1 MGLFDSA
8 LNSATSAVN
17 QVSKVVSNTGLA
29 SALGSVNS
37 AISGIQKAAAN
48 GISNLG
54 TALTS
59 AIPGQIDGIPGA
71 LGTIQKQ
78 ISNIVDLGN
87 ISKSI
92 NSSATTVNLRT
103 ELPMANILHN
113 YASYNYIFTLSV
125 LDPVAINFPNET
137 YKKGQLGQIIF
148 KSASGSPDNRVNTA
162 YGKFDFF
169 MDNLTVQSVISLDKS
184 TGNTNATSIKFK
196 VTEIYSMG
204 LLFESI
210 QLAAKNSGYKN
221 WVDVPLLLTIEFKGH
236 LNSAQQGVAADSLSI
251 ERTTK
256 HFPLKLMTIDMQVT
270 GRGAEYSIVAFPWN
284 EKGFSSSYLQL
295 KTDITIR
302 GKTVGQMLQT
312 GERSLQVV
320 LNERLKAAAVDKK
333 IIEVPDQILI
343 MFPTDLTSG
352 APPNKDD
359 NGGSATQSPNTGA
372 VQGGD
377 LLTKLKVAYSAKEEG
392 GNGTLTQYTADMN
405 SLGRASMGFTPERI
419 GDASFAKDGLVYD
432 EKAKVYT
439 RGKISIDPTEGT
451 FKFSQGT
458 DIPNAINQVLLMSDY
473 GRQALTATQLS
484 DTGKIPWWRIEAQVY
499 VIPSNANMDKTG
511 VQPKIIVYRVVP
523 FGIDASS
530 FMPPNVANPKVK
542 NAKAQAVKAYNYI
555 YTGKNLDV
563 LNFDIK
569 FNASFYTAMSADIG
583 KNNAGVQRAKEASGA
598 NPAVEAQP
606 AEPESGN
613 QQPLADEPTKEVRY
627 DQRKTDTGT
636 GTSGQNTPETNAAR
650 QFQNNVLNSPFDMLK
665 GTITILGDPYFI
677 GDSGM
682 GNYTAAKSQFEN
694 MTSDYSIDYQTGE
707 VDITIDF
714 RTPIDIDVNK
724 GAYEFGPTKLINQ
737 FSGLYQVLTVESTFN
752 RGRFTQ
758 NLTVV
763 RRHGQS
769 SDPSAA
775 SGGEIKLLQDNQ
787 NVKPAVADGAT
798 GTGELR
804 TPAEIQQSNDL
815 AGFEG

>member
-8 LNSATSAVN
+8 LNSATSAVS
-17 QVSKVVSNTGLA
+17 QAAKVVSNTSLA
-29 SALGSVNS
+29 SALGTVNG
-37 AISGIQKAAAN
+37 AISGIQNAAAN

-54 TALTS
+54 TALSS
-59 AIPGQIDGIPGA
+59 AIPGQLAGVAGA
-71 LGTIQKQ
+71 MGTIQKQ
-78 ISNIVDLGN
+78 ITNIVDLGN
-87 ISKSI
+87 ISKSM
-92 NSSATTVNLRT
+92 NATATAVDLRT
-103 ELPMANILHN
+103 TLPMANILHN

-125 LDPVAINFPNET
+125 LDPVSINFPNET

-169 MDNLTVQSVISLDKS
+169 MDNLTVGSVISLDKS

-196 VTEIYSMG
+196 VIEVYSMG
-204 LLFESI
+204 LLFESL
-210 QLAAKNSGYKN
+210 QLAAKNAGYKN

-256 HFPLKLMTIDMQVT
+256 HFPLKLMTIDMRVT
-270 GRGAEYSIVAFPWN
+270 GRGAEYDVVAFPWN

-320 LNERLKAAAVDKK
+320 LNERLQAAAIDKK
-333 IIEVPDQILI
+333 IVTVPDQILI
-343 MFPTDLTSG
+343 MFPSDLSSGKPTDSSEDAG
-352 APPNKDD
+352 AT
-359 NGGSATQSPNTGA
+359 AAPNTGS
-372 VQGGD
+372 VSGND
-377 LLTKLKVAYSAKEEG
+377 LNAKLKISLKLEDQG
-392 GNGTLTQYTADMN
+392 GNGTLLQDEVDMN
-405 SLGRASMGFTPERI
+405 ALGRSSMGFTPERI
-419 GDASFAKDGLVYD
+419 GESPFAKDGLVYD

-439 RGKISIDPTEGT
+439 RGNISVDPTEGT

-458 DIPNAINQVLLMSDY
+458 DIPNAINQVMLMSDY
-473 GRQALTATQLS
+473 GRQALTSTQLS

-499 VIPSNANMDKTG
+499 VIPSNANIDKTG
-511 VQPKIIVYRVVP
+511 VQPKLIVYRVVP

-530 FMPPNVANPKVK
+530 FMPPNTANPKVK
-542 NAKAQAVKAYNYI
+542 KAKAQAVKAYNYI

-583 KNNAGVQRAKEASGA
+583 KNNAGVQRAKESSGA

-606 AEPESGN
+606 ADAASGN
-613 QQPLADEPTKEVRY
+613 QKPLEDEAPKAVGYTEIKSN
-627 DQRKTDTGT
+627 TGT

-665 GTITILGDPYFI
+665 GTITILGDPYYI

-682 GNYTAAKSQFEN
+682 GNYTAAKSQYEN

-714 RTPIDIDVNK
+714 RTPIDIDVSK

-763 RRHGQS
+763 RRPGQS

-775 SGGEIKLLQDNQ
+775 SGAEVKLLQDNQ

-804 TPAEIQQSNDL
+804 TPAEIQQSTDL

>member
-17 QVSKVVSNTGLA
+17 QVSKVVSNTSLA
-29 SALGSVNS
+29 SALGSING
-37 AISGIQKAAAN
+37 AISVIQKSAAN

-87 ISKSI
+87 ISKSM
-92 NSSATTVNLRT
+92 NASATTVNLRT
-103 ELPMANILHN
+103 ELPMTNILHS

-162 YGKFDFF
+162 YGKFDYF
-169 MDNLTVQSVISLDKS
+169 MDNLTIGSVISLDKS

-196 VTEIYSMG
+196 VTEMYSMG
-204 LLFESI
+204 LLFESL
-210 QLAAKNSGYKN
+210 QLAAKNAGYRN

-236 LNSAQQGVAADSLSI
+236 LNSAQQGVAADTLSI

-270 GRGAEYSIVAFPWN
+270 GRGAEYSVVAFPWN

-302 GKTVGQMLQT
+302 GKTVEQMLQT

-320 LNERLKAAAVDKK
+320 LNERLKAAQNKK
-333 IIEVPDQILI
+333 IVKVPDQILI
-343 MFPTDLTSG
+343 IFPKDLTSG
-352 APPNKDD
+352 APAGND

-419 GDASFAKDGLVYD
+419 GDSPFAKDGLVYD

-484 DTGKIPWWRIEAQVY
+484 NTGKIPWWRIEAQVY
-499 VIPSNANMDKTG
+499 VIPSNANLDTTG
-511 VQPKIIVYRVVP
+511 VQPKLIVYRVVP

-530 FMPPNVANPKVK
+530 FMPPNTVNPKVK
-542 NAKAQAVKAYNYI
+542 KAKAQAVKAYNYI
-555 YTGKNLDV
+555 YTGKNVDV

-606 AEPESGN
+606 ADPAAGAQDPVAGN
-613 QQPLADEPTKEVRY
+613 LPTAVGYTEIKSN
-627 DQRKTDTGT
+627 TGT
-636 GTSGQNTPETNAAR
+636 GTSGQDTPETNAAR

-665 GTITILGDPYFI
+665 GNITILGDPYYI

-682 GNYTAAKSQFEN
+682 GNYSAAKSQFEN
-694 MTSDYSIDYQTGE
+694 MTADYSIDYQTGE

-714 RTPIDIDVNK
+714 RTPIDIDVSK
-724 GAYEFGPTKLINQ
+724 GAYTFGPTKLINQ

-752 RGRFTQ
+752 RGRFIQ

-763 RRHGQS
+763 RRPGQS

-775 SGGEIKLLQDNQ
+775 SGGEVKLLQDNQ

-804 TPAEIQQSNDL
+804 TPAEITASTDL